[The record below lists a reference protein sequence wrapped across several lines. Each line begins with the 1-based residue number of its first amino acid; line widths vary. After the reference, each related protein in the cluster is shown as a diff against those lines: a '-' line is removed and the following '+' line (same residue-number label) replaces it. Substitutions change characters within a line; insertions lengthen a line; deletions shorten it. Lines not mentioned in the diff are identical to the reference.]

1 MSTFQPVTV
10 KLRDDHGNV
19 TDMVLPGPGGTIRFV
34 VGQSGQQSSVW
45 RVWAD
50 PGNSNVYLAVRTI
63 IGYLKWSL
71 HESNKWRHAWV
82 DDEEALRTAEELGHT
97 GDRAFDKWDR
107 PDEIGDTGITR
118 GLAIR
123 VRPQDLVTVTQ
134 PEKVPAK
141 ALWIDPPPAGY
152 TACVDVLLGRPTQ
165 PGGVIDQPGLV
176 PFAGFTLEN
185 GQAVLLIAALRPLH
199 EHHSAVIANA
209 LNIVVDKARK
219 AGEDMTK
226 DNRRAIIGTDNAD
239 GDKLVWDMAI
249 PPE

>member
-1 MSTFQPVTV
+1 MATPTFHPVTV
-10 KLRDDHGNV
+10 KIRDGYGNI
-19 TDMVLPGPGGTIRFV
+19 TDMVLPGPGGMIRFV
-34 VGQSGQQSSVW
+34 VGRSGQQSSVW

-50 PGNSNVYLAVRTI
+50 RSNSNVYIGVRNI

-71 HESNKWRHAWV
+71 HESKRWRHAWV
-82 DDEEALRTAEELGHT
+82 ETEQALLRAGELGHT

-123 VRPQDLVTVTQ
+123 VRPQDLVTVSQ

-185 GQAVLLIAALRPLH
+185 GQSCSTRGGATAPRRTRPH
-199 EHHSAVIANA
+199 
-209 LNIVVDKARK
+209 
-219 AGEDMTK
+219 
-226 DNRRAIIGTDNAD
+226 
-239 GDKLVWDMAI
+239 GDRGGAQHCDQQAPHGRGKHDVG
-249 PPE
+249 

>member
-1 MSTFQPVTV
+1 
-10 KLRDDHGNV
+10 
-19 TDMVLPGPGGTIRFV
+19 MVLSGPGGTIRLV
-34 VGQSGQQSSVW
+34 VGRSGQQSSVW

-50 PGNSNVYLAVRTI
+50 RSNSNVYIGVRNI

-71 HESNKWRHAWV
+71 HESNRWRHAWV
-82 DDEEALRTAEELGHT
+82 DTEEALRRAEELGHT

-134 PEKVPAK
+134 PEQVPAK

-185 GQAVLLIAALRPLH
+185 GQAVLLVAALRPLE
-199 EHHSAVIANA
+199 EHDPTVIEAA
-209 LNIVVDKARK
+209 RNIVIDKARI
-219 AGEDMTK
+219 AGEDMTS
-226 DNRRAIIGTDNAD
+226 DSRRAIIGTDNGD
-239 GDKLVWDMAI
+239 GDKLVWDVAI
-249 PPE
+249 PAE